1 MLFKTREADFVKFA
15 YPKKNPEYF
24 KTARYINV
32 TRSTF
37 TILIRGQRRRALYSR
52 WWSRRRSARR
62 SRALAETLR
71 SRATNSQAHRF
82 VIAIYDCGP
91 RSLAASLFPRVLPS
105 SFPTGRALN
114 GVLNNGFIYGA
125 WNTRRDARDMRD
137 GRVYDAENTNCIA
150 RSRDAALL
158 WASQKRSF
166 RATDS

>member
-1 MLFKTREADFVKFA
+1 MKFA
-15 YPKKNPEYF
+15 YREKSSEYS
-24 KTARYINV
+24 KILRYINI

-37 TILIRGQRRRALYSR
+37 TILIGDRRRRALYSR
-52 WWSRRRSARR
+52 WWSRARSARR
-62 SRALAETLR
+62 SRALSETLR

-91 RSLAASLFPRVLPS
+91 RSLAASLFPHRALVPS

-150 RSRDAALL
+150 RPHDAALL
-158 WASQKRSF
+158 RASQKRSF